1 MKFFLLLLTLT
12 FFSFSNTF
20 AEDSYFI
27 DFTKVLN
34 DSKAGSKAQEQLKK
48 KFSSESAKYKKQAE
62 DIKKSEKEIISQ
74 KKMITNEEYQKKVQA
89 LRKIVAN
96 HQQNKQKS
104 LNSIAKSRDEAKL
117 ALLTAVKPIISK
129 YMQENKIK
137 IVLDKKSVLMGDNK
151 LEITDQ
157 IIAIVNKE
165 VSSIKVN

>member
-1 MKFFLLLLTLT
+1 
-12 FFSFSNTF
+12 
-20 AEDSYFI
+20 
-27 DFTKVLN
+27 
-34 DSKAGSKAQEQLKK
+34 
-48 KFSSESAKYKKQAE
+48 
-62 DIKKSEKEIISQ
+62 
-74 KKMITNEEYQKKVQA
+74 MITNEEYQKKVQA
-89 LRKIVAN
+89 LRKLVAN

>member
-1 MKFFLLLLTLT
+1 MKKLFFITLLFLTYSLN
-12 FFSFSNTF
+12 SFADNSH
-20 AEDSYFI
+20 FI

-151 LEITDQ
+151 LEITYQ